1 MNGENERRKDRELH
15 NGLSDGFEPLAP
27 LDLRKCTTIS
37 ELVAAMG
44 KTSFTARG
52 VGEAADLL
60 YDMTADRDM
69 MVVGTFS
76 GAMTAA
82 KMGLVLCDMIDYGM
96 IKAIV
101 STGALMAHGFVEA
114 AGMTHFKYRESMG
127 DKELYEKGYD
137 RIYDTLELEKN
148 LDDAEVIMATVLDS
162 FAPGQNL
169 CSYRIC
175 RELGKYL
182 HEHVPGRG
190 ILKSA
195 YEKKVPIYIPAWTD
209 SELGLDFGIYRRRM
223 RLKGKSPLVFN
234 PYLDLEHYT
243 SKFMRAKKVGIFTIG
258 GGAPRNWAQQV
269 GPYLDIIQKRIGK
282 GGGFKRFDSGIR
294 ICPEPVHWGGLSGC
308 TYSEGISWGKFTPPQ
323 EGGRFVEVIS
333 EATIAW
339 PLVTKA
345 VMERLDADRKNGKQH
360 PNPISPQQ
368 HHDHAAA
375 ANEQAPQPAKP
386 AEAPKEQP
394 PAKPVQKAEQPKQ

>member
-1 MNGENERRKDRELH
+1 MDAEEEKRNIRHSADGI
-15 NGLSDGFEPLAP
+15 SDGFEPLSP
-27 LDLRKCTTIS
+27 LDLSKCNTIS
-37 ELVAAMG
+37 ELVHAMG

-60 YDMTADRDM
+60 YDMTIDKDM

-101 STGALMAHGFVEA
+101 STGALIAHGFVES
-114 AGMTHFKYRESMG
+114 AGMTHFKYRQSMN
-127 DKELYEKGYD
+127 DNELYDKGYD

-148 LDDAEVIMATVLDS
+148 LDDAEVIMAEVLDA

-169 CSYRIC
+169 SSYKIC
-175 RELGKYL
+175 GALGKYL
-182 HEHVPGRG
+182 HDHVEGRG

-195 YEKKVPIYIPAWTD
+195 YEKNVPVYIPAWTD

-243 SKFMRAKKVGIFTIG
+243 AKFIRAKKAGIFTIG
-258 GGAPRNWAQQV
+258 GGTPRNWAQQV

-282 GGGFKRFDSGIR
+282 GGGFKRFDAAIR

-308 TYSEGISWGKFTPPQ
+308 TYSEGVSWGKFTPEA
-323 EGGRFVEVIS
+323 EGGRFVEVLS
-333 EATIAW
+333 EATVAW
-339 PLVTKA
+339 PLVVKS
-345 VMERLDADRKNGKQH
+345 VMERLDADRKSGKVHSKSNGG
-360 PNPISPQQ
+360 N
-368 HHDHAAA
+368 HAG
-375 ANEQAPQPAKP
+375 P
-386 AEAPKEQP
+386 QP
-394 PAKPVQKAEQPKQ
+394 PAQAPKQ

>member
-1 MNGENERRKDRELH
+1 MNGENEKKKERELH
-15 NGLSDGFEPLAP
+15 DGVSDGFEPLAP
-27 LDLRKCTTIS
+27 LDLRKCGTVS
-37 ELVAAMG
+37 ELVKAMG
-44 KTSFTARG
+44 STSFTARG

-60 YDMTADRDM
+60 YDMTNDRDM

-82 KMGLVLCDMIDYGM
+82 KMGLVLCDMIECGM
-96 IKAIV
+96 ISAIV
-101 STGALMAHGFVEA
+101 STGALIAHGFVES
-114 AGMTHFKYRESMG
+114 AGMTHFKYRESMD

-148 LDDAEVIMATVLDS
+148 LDDAELIMARVLDS
-162 FAPGQNL
+162 FEPGQNL

-175 RELGKYL
+175 RELGRYL

-223 RLKGKSPLVFN
+223 RMRGKSPLVFN

-243 SKFMRAKKVGIFTIG
+243 AKFTRAKKAGIFTIG
-258 GGAPRNWAQQV
+258 GGSPRNWAQQV
-269 GPYLDIIQKRIGK
+269 GPYLDIIQKRIGR
-282 GGGFKRFDSGIR
+282 GGGFKRFDAGIR

-308 TYSEGISWGKFTPPQ
+308 TYSEGVSWGKFTPPD

-339 PLVTKA
+339 PLVVKA
-345 VMERLDADRKNGKQH
+345 VMERLDSDRKNGKVV
-360 PNPISPQQ
+360 
-368 HHDHAAA
+368 
-375 ANEQAPQPAKP
+375 AKP
-386 AEAPKEQP
+386 GLQQNHNHAPAPKEQESS
-394 PAKPVQKAEQPKQ
+394 AKPQAPAGQPKPPHEQQKAQQ